1 MASIGVIGGGAWGTA
16 LGVVARANGHDV
28 TLWAR
33 EAAVVE
39 AINAEHRN
47 PLFLPEVELD
57 PGLRATAEMAEAAQ
71 AEVLL
76 LVAPAQHLRAVSGEL
91 ARHLPA
97 GVPLVICAKGIE
109 QESCALMS
117 EVVAE
122 VLPEA
127 PLAVLSG
134 PTFAI
139 EVARGLPTAVTLAAT
154 DQALGARLAELIGSP
169 TFRPYLGDDLI
180 GAQVGGAVK
189 NVLAIACGIVEGRR
203 FGENARAALT
213 TRGLAE
219 LLRLGIAKGARAE
232 TLMGLSGLG
241 DLVLTCN
248 SELSRNTSL
257 GIALGEGATLDE
269 VLAARNSV
277 AEGVATAPAVT
288 LLAHQLGVEMP
299 ISLAVDGIVNHHA
312 SIDAT
317 IEGLLARPFT
327 TESG

>member
-16 LGVVARANGHDV
+16 LAGVARANGHDV

-33 EAAVVE
+33 EAEVAE

-47 PLFLPEVELD
+47 PLFLPEGALD
-57 PGLRATAEMAEAAQ
+57 PGLRATTDLAEAAR

-76 LVAPAQHLRAVSGEL
+76 LVAPAQHLRAVCSEL
-91 ARHLPA
+91 APHLAA

-122 VLPEA
+122 VVPEA

-139 EVARGLPTAVTLAAT
+139 EVAQGLPTAVTLAAA
-154 DQALGARLAELIGSP
+154 DRALGAHLVELIGSP
-169 TFRPYLGDDLI
+169 TFRPYLGADLV

-203 FGENARAALT
+203 LGENARAALT

-219 LLRLGIAKGARAE
+219 LLRLGAAKGALPE

-248 SELSRNTSL
+248 SDLSRNCSL

-288 LLAHQLGVEMP
+288 LLASKLGVEMP

-317 IEGLLARPFT
+317 IETLLARPFT